1 MFKFKSQM
9 TGCLS
14 MTGRL
19 QNLPLTTAM
28 YNTHINH
35 SSKAMV
41 FLLLKR
47 HNVDQLWNSVTVA
60 SSDLFELR
68 DTMYRAKVLACFP
81 LPLMGGRC
89 KMRSRPTKMRKQVE
103 SNDSSDDT
111 DSMLGTEVV
120 TSKPCIAGDSHEEVR
135 STRSK
140 RK

>member
-19 QNLPLTTAM
+19 QNLPLTTTM

-47 HNVDQLWNSVTVA
+47 HNQLWNSVTVA
-60 SSDLFELR
+60 SSGSFKLR
-68 DTMYRAKVLACFP
+68 DTMYRAKALVFHCL
-81 LPLMGGRC
+81 
-89 KMRSRPTKMRKQVE
+89 SW
-103 SNDSSDDT
+103 
-111 DSMLGTEVV
+111 VV
-120 TSKPCIAGDSHEEVR
+120 DAR
-135 STRSK
+135 
-140 RK
+140 